1 MIAGEFPPADDEALE
16 LHHRRDRALTL
27 VDRCG
32 DPAVSL
38 DADRFPFTQGLGEGK
53 GMDPGEALLLAPA
66 EQEKGDE
73 CSRSDDREGTA
84 AIVQPRGPSD
94 EEKGSDREKPRST
107 LIDHHDPGDAGNRA
121 QHERSPP
128 DRVAQSR
135 RPRLQ

>member
-1 MIAGEFPPADDEALE
+1 MESEPE
-16 LHHRRDRALTL
+16 
-27 VDRCG
+27 
-32 DPAVSL
+32 
-38 DADRFPFTQGLGEGK
+38 
-53 GMDPGEALLLAPA
+53 PGEALLLAPA

-107 LIDHHDPGDAGNRA
+107 VIDHHDPRDAGNRP

-135 RPRLQ
+135 RPRL